1 MLELNIVPVRKQYQ
15 VEDKKQRTI
24 YTIKRKWGKY
34 AISDA
39 NGYEL
44 YVLADSKDNYEPEYS
59 ILLNNKRK
67 GSVRCVSKFVHPRLE
82 LKADGLKLTLA
93 TEDHMHYTITNDRNE
108 ERGSFTVIPV
118 SGGFRFELQI
128 EQVDFDDYIPLVPLA
143 AIQAIAPIT

>member
-15 VEDKKQRTI
+15 VEDKKQRVI

-44 YVLADSKDNYEPEYS
+44 YVLADPKDSYEPEFS

-67 GSVRCVSKFVHPRLE
+67 GSVRCVSKFVHPKLV
-82 LKADGLKLTLA
+82 LKADDIKLTLA
-93 TEDHMHYTITNDRNE
+93 TEDHMHYTITNDDNE
-108 ERGSFTVIPV
+108 ERGTLTVVPV
-118 SGGFRFELQI
+118 SNGFRFELQI

-143 AIQAIAPIT
+143 AIQAIAPIA